1 LSDALPDRKDPGGA
15 LSKIT
20 NAMNLILDTFGTSL
34 VKKNDMF
41 VVLHKDGKQQIA
53 THQVRTI
60 SLSKGARI
68 SSDAILMAIE
78 NEIDVLFV
86 NSYGYPQGRVWSQRY
101 GSIANIRKNQV
112 FFGRSPQAVKWVQ
125 ELIARKIDN
134 QTALVSTLPTV
145 GHDQHRVKTDCI
157 SQLEKL
163 KEKLLA
169 LEAELLPQIADT
181 IRGLEGNASRYY
193 FNCLAMLLPE
203 KYRFDRRS
211 QHPAKDMFN
220 SLLNYAYG
228 MLYGKVE
235 GALIRAG
242 IDPYLGIFHRNEYNR
257 PVLVYDCIEPYRV
270 WSEQVVVSLCL
281 QQVMEEAF
289 FTINEQGDYWLAS
302 EGKRILIQSM
312 NDYLDEIVGIN
323 GKSRSRN
330 VHLELDCQALA
341 QRFKQAGPA

>member
-1 LSDALPDRKDPGGA
+1 
-15 LSKIT
+15 
-20 NAMNLILDTFGTSL
+20 MNLILDTFGTSL

-78 NEIDVLFV
+78 NEIDILFV

-112 FFGRSPQAVKWVQ
+112 FFGRSPQAVSWVK
-125 ELIARKIDN
+125 EIISRKMNN
-134 QTALVSTLPTV
+134 QTALLTTLPDV
-145 GHDQHRVKTDCI
+145 GHEQNRIKTESI

-163 KEKLLA
+163 KAKILA
-169 LEAELLPQIADT
+169 LEADLLPPVADS
-181 IRGLEGNASRYY
+181 IRGLEGSASRQY
-193 FNCLAMLLPE
+193 FNCLAALLPE
-203 KYRFDRRS
+203 TYRFEKRS

-270 WSEQVVVSLCL
+270 WAEQVVVNLCL
-281 QQVMEEAF
+281 QQVMERPF
-289 FTINEQGDYWLAS
+289 FSVNNQGAYWLAS
-302 EGKRILIQSM
+302 EGKRILIQSV

-323 GKSRSRN
+323 GKSRSRH

>member
-1 LSDALPDRKDPGGA
+1 
-15 LSKIT
+15 
-20 NAMNLILDTFGTSL
+20 MNLILDTFGTSL
-34 VKKNDMF
+34 VKKDEMF

-78 NEIDVLFV
+78 NEIDILFV
-86 NSYGYPQGRVWSQRY
+86 NSYGHPQGRVWSQRY

-112 FFGRSPQAVKWVQ
+112 FFGRSPQAVSWMK
-125 ELIARKIDN
+125 EIIIRKLDN
-134 QTALVSTLPTV
+134 QTALVCTLLT
-145 GHDQHRVKTDCI
+145 GDNEQKRIKTECI
-157 SQLEKL
+157 SQLEKI
-163 KEKLLA
+163 KAKLEE
-169 LEAELLPQIADT
+169 LEADILAKIGDT
-181 IRGLEGNASRYY
+181 IRGLEGSASRYY
-193 FNCLAMLLPE
+193 FKCLASLLPE
-203 KYRFDRRS
+203 KYRFEKRS

-228 MLYGKVE
+228 MLYAKVE
-235 GALIRAG
+235 GALIRTG

-257 PVLVYDCIEPYRV
+257 PVMVYDCIEPYRV
-270 WSEQVVVSLCL
+270 WAEQVVVNLCL
-281 QQVMEEAF
+281 QLVMEKEF
-289 FTINEQGDYWLAS
+289 FSINERGDYWLAS

-312 NDYLDEIVGIN
+312 NDYLEEVVGIN

-341 QRFKQAGPA
+341 QRFKNAGPA

>member
-1 LSDALPDRKDPGGA
+1 
-15 LSKIT
+15 
-20 NAMNLILDTFGTSL
+20 MNLVLDTFGTSL
-34 VKKNDMF
+34 VKKNDTF

-112 FFGRSPQAVKWVQ
+112 FFGRSPQAVSWVK
-125 ELIARKIDN
+125 EIITRKLDN
-134 QTALVSTLPTV
+134 QTALLSTLPSV
-145 GHDQHRVKTDCI
+145 GQEQNRMKVESVSSI
-157 SQLEKL
+157 EKL
-163 KEKLLA
+163 KAKVSE
-169 LEAELLPQIADT
+169 LEADLLPQVADS
-181 IRGLEGNASRYY
+181 IRGLEGSASRHY
-193 FNCLAMLLPE
+193 FSCLSALLPE
-203 KYRFDRRS
+203 KYRFDKRS

-270 WSEQVVVSLCL
+270 WAEQIVVNLCL
-281 QQVMEEAF
+281 QQVMEKEF
-289 FTINEQGDYWLAS
+289 FSVNEQGAYWLAS
-302 EGKRILIQSM
+302 EGKRILIQSV
-312 NDYLDEIVGIN
+312 NDYLDEVVGIK

-330 VHLELDCQALA
+330 VHLELNCQALA

>member
-1 LSDALPDRKDPGGA
+1 
-15 LSKIT
+15 
-20 NAMNLILDTFGTSL
+20 MNLILDTFGTSL

-112 FFGRSPQAVKWVQ
+112 FFGRSPQAVAWVQ
-125 ELIARKIDN
+125 EIISRKIEN
-134 QTALVSTLPTV
+134 QTALVSTLPAIDHEQQRIKADTTS
-145 GHDQHRVKTDCI
+145 G
-157 SQLEKL
+157 LEKL
-163 KEKLLA
+163 KLKLLE
-169 LEAELLPQIADT
+169 LEADMLAKVADT
-181 IRGLEGNASRYY
+181 IRGLEGSASRHY
-193 FNCLAMLLPE
+193 FSCLSALLPE
-203 KYRFDRRS
+203 KYRFGKRS
-211 QHPAKDMFN
+211 QHPARDMFN

-270 WSEQVVVSLCL
+270 WAEQVVVNLCL
-281 QQVMEEAF
+281 QQVMEEEF
-289 FTINEQGDYWLAS
+289 FSVNDQGAYWLAS
-302 EGKRILIQSM
+302 EGKRILIQSV
-312 NDYLDEIVGIN
+312 NDYLDEVVGIN

-330 VHLELDCQALA
+330 VHLELDCQDLA

>member
-1 LSDALPDRKDPGGA
+1 
-15 LSKIT
+15 
-20 NAMNLILDTFGTSL
+20 MNLILDTFGTSL
-34 VKKNDMF
+34 VKKNQMF
-41 VVLHKDGKQQIA
+41 EVLHKDGKQQIA

-78 NEIDVLFV
+78 NEIDILFV

-112 FFGRSPQAVKWVQ
+112 FFGRSPQAVSWVK
-125 ELIARKIDN
+125 EIITRKLDN
-134 QTALVSTLPTV
+134 QTALVSTLPTEN
-145 GHDQHRVKTDCI
+145 HEQTQIKTECI

-163 KEKLLA
+163 KAKLIK
-169 LEAELLPQIADT
+169 LEAEILAKIGDT
-181 IRGLEGNASRYY
+181 IRGLEGSASRYY
-193 FNCLAMLLPE
+193 FNCLASLIPE
-203 KYRFDRRS
+203 KYRFEKRS
-211 QHPAKDMFN
+211 QHPARDMFN
-220 SLLNYAYG
+220 SQLNYAYG

-242 IDPYLGIFHRNEYNR
+242 IDPYLGVFHRNEYNR

-270 WSEQVVVSLCL
+270 WAEQVVVNLCF
-281 QQVMEEAF
+281 QQVMQKEF
-289 FTINEQGDYWLAS
+289 FTVNDKGDYWLAS

-312 NDYLDEIVGIN
+312 NDYLDEVVGIN
-323 GKSRSRN
+323 GKSRSRT

-341 QRFKQAGPA
+341 QRFKNAGPA